1 MKLVSSSSRGRT
13 NNVFLALCLCL
24 HSQVASVV
32 AARRFVAWTHR
43 HHENDNTFT
52 RLGRLQLSRDDT
64 WWETDASE
72 ESETP
77 FTGLTISASLSSS
90 SSSNQPENDQPGQHI
105 KPASVRAFGRSE
117 TSTTTPTI
125 NDNNDLVVGV
135 TLPLIPP
142 STWEELTGTGT
153 EFDNPEAVDRLA
165 RSGLMMA
172 TQEGSE
178 NEWVDWKPS
187 KDTEKILQSE
197 NIMTALDQDEV
208 LVYVGKAKKEGYGSH
223 LPLIKTQSIL
233 PMAAEEMADLLMDSS
248 RVKIYNKMSLGRVDL
263 RVLNERTKIV
273 RNLTKPPVAKSN
285 MVSVTLM
292 HKRNLTEEDT
302 HFLTG
307 PHKTGYLVVS
317 RAVPGADTEY
327 TDIPRNDILL
337 GVNLLQDLG
346 PNECMMT
353 AVTHIYSPSLPT
365 MLASRLGVSSAI
377 NFVKDIRGSCVP
389 VAR

>member
-1 MKLVSSSSRGRT
+1 MSSRREKI
-13 NNVFLALCLCL
+13 NVFVTLLSL

-32 AARRFVAWTHR
+32 AAKSFVAWT

-52 RLGRLQLSRDDT
+52 RLGRLQLSRDAS
-64 WWETDASE
+64 WWETDSE
-72 ESETP
+72 DSERP

-90 SSSNQPENDQPGQHI
+90 NQAENNQPVQQI
-105 KPASVRAFGRSE
+105 KPASVRGFGRAE
-117 TSTTTPTI
+117 QSTTTPTT
-125 NDNNDLVVGV
+125 NDGNDLVVGV

-142 STWEELTGTGT
+142 STWEELTGA

-172 TQEGSE
+172 TQEGS
-178 NEWVDWKPS
+178 NNQWLDWKPS
-187 KDTEKILQSE
+187 KDTDKILESE
-197 NIMTALDQDEV
+197 NIMTALDDDKV
-208 LVYVGKAKKEGYGSH
+208 LVYVGKARQEGYGSH

-233 PMAAEEMADLLMDSS
+233 PMSAEEMADLLMDSS

-273 RNLTKPPVAKSN
+273 RNLTKPPIAKSN

-292 HKRNLTEEDT
+292 HKRHLTEEDAS
-302 HFLTG
+302 FLTG

-353 AVTHIYSPSLPT
+353 AVTHIYSPALPKI
-365 MLASRLGVSSAI
+365 LAYRLGVSSAM

-389 VAR
+389 VGR